1 MPSRHELVDM
11 LAALVRG
18 AKNGGLQPGGSLLSR
33 ASEMISR
40 ERRGDPRPIPW
51 RPLERSRLVKLSPER
66 IADMVAVAERFG
78 GSADDVRHLLADAES
93 AELWIN
99 QTYQVMLRHFPET
112 RAAYVSIKRIDQAPL
127 RAWRDI
133 QRIKDQLLG
142 PDCEAVE
149 LFPAQGRLVDTANQ
163 YHLWGSTDPAYR
175 FPFGFTHR
183 AVSDDIGMGEGQAP
197 LETAPAPV

>member
-1 MPSRHELVDM
+1 MPTRRELTDM
-11 LAALVRG
+11 LAALVRA
-18 AKNGGLQPGGSLLSR
+18 AKSGGIQQGGSLMSR

-40 ERRGDPRPIPW
+40 ERRGDTRPIPW
-51 RPLERSRLVKLSPER
+51 SPLQRARLVQLSPQR
-66 IADMVAVAERFG
+66 IADIVAVAERFG
-78 GSADDVRHLLADAES
+78 GSAEDVRHLLAEADS

-99 QTYQVMLRHFPET
+99 NRYQVMLRHFPEK
-112 RAAYVSIKRIDQAPL
+112 RAAYLSIKRIDQAEA
-127 RAWRDI
+127 RSWRDI
-133 QRIKDQLLG
+133 QRIKDELLG

-163 YHLWGSTDPAYR
+163 YHLWGSTDPAFR

-197 LETAPAPV
+197 LETEPAPV

>member
-1 MPSRHELVDM
+1 MPSRRELVDM
-11 LAALVRG
+11 LAALVRA
-18 AKNGGLQPGGSLLSR
+18 AKNGGVHPGGSLLNR

-40 ERRGDPRPIPW
+40 ERRGDVRPIAW
-51 RPLERSRLVKLSPER
+51 RPLERANLVQLTPER
-66 IADMVAVAERFG
+66 IADIVAVAERFG
-78 GSADDVRHLLADAES
+78 GSADDVRHLLAEADS

-99 QTYQVMLRHFPET
+99 HTYQVMLRRFPET
-112 RAAYVSIKRIDQAPL
+112 GAAYLSIKRIDQAQA
-127 RAWRDI
+127 RSWRDI
-133 QRIKDQLLG
+133 QQIKDQLLG

-163 YHLWGSTDPAYR
+163 YHLWGSTDPAFR

-197 LETAPAPV
+197 LETAPAPA